1 MIAPT
6 YSLCQRAIPSKTK
19 SAMYS
24 DELQNSGSTD
34 LFLSNRTAVEHF
46 ILLVSQTI
54 PLRLRFSSSREGRRC
69 LRLFRWFLPQN
80 LPLFFLLPVYF
91 PCCVPHFLSAQP
103 SSLVPQ
109 IPPSFPA
116 PWQIQAVRADPPD
129 CQPKTAQIILIY
141 GPCQHVNFLY
151 AFLCMFIHKTGNIRR

>member
-69 LRLFRWFLPQN
+69 RACSAGFSRRIFRCFSCFQCIFPAAFRIFCLHSSLLRLHRFHRRSRLHGKYRQ
-80 LPLFFLLPVYF
+80 YG
-91 PCCVPHFLSAQP
+91 
-103 SSLVPQ
+103 Q
-109 IPPSFPA
+109 IR
-116 PWQIQAVRADPPD
+116 QI
-129 CQPKTAQIILIY
+129 
-141 GPCQHVNFLY
+141 VNQ
-151 AFLCMFIHKTGNIRR
+151 KQRK